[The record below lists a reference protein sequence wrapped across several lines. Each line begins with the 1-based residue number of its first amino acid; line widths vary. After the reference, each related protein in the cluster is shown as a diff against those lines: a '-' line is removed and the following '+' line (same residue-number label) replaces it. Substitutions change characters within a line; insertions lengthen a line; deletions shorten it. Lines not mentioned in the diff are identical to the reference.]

1 MKWYHQQ
8 EIYYGQVHNT
18 YFKYTNTGVVFS
30 DGGVCS
36 QYKPNETAC
45 EVTDPEL
52 VEKLEK
58 ELIQNIARN
67 EDIYKRHY
75 ETNRY
80 SGD

>member
-18 YFKYTNTGVVFS
+18 YFKDCSFGVVFFFF
-30 DGGVCS
+30 GFTT

-45 EVTDPEL
+45 EVVDPEL

-58 ELIQNIARN
+58 ELQQNIARN
-67 EDIYKRHY
+67 EDIYERHY
-75 ETNRY
+75 KNKRY

>member
-18 YFKYTNTGVVFS
+18 YFKYTDDGVWFS
-30 DGGVCS
+30 DGGFTTC
-36 QYKPNETAC
+36 YKPNETVS
-45 EVTDPEL
+45 EVQDSET

-58 ELIQNIARN
+58 ELLKNIARN
-67 EDIYKRHY
+67 KDIYKKHY